1 MKNAIRNEISLKK
14 KCKIKRERKN
24 LAKIFR
30 NYEVEKFLYERKKR
44 PSYHQQL
51 QELKRGAA
59 AEPPTAAAAAPVVG
73 QKRDYESQSYTNAAS
88 LRLLLMVPVCL
99 FCWSFVVFFFLLVS
113 VSGGFLRRRR
123 IFEKLRL
130 QRNRRNN
137 DTPAKRPTN
146 QPTSNN
152 NETAKKL
159 SHLTKQ
165 NNNTHTHVHVIHA
178 PIHTHTHRHIKCT
191 NNEYRN
197 PSAFSEL
204 LIGKIFTREF
214 YRFCALLQNI
224 NYNWKLL
231 LLLLLVGFYLY
242 SLHSKISIAQLCPYV
257 CTCVYVCIFVV
268 VNFPAKKTQK
278 IKQIITNEKTNKQ
291 QVQINFNGIC

>member
-1 MKNAIRNEISLKK
+1 MLPACAFFWWSPSV
-14 KCKIKRERKN
+14 CS
-24 LAKIFR
+24 AGPSS
-30 NYEVEKFLYERKKR
+30 FL
-44 PSYHQQL
+44 
-51 QELKRGAA
+51 
-59 AEPPTAAAAAPVVG
+59 
-73 QKRDYESQSYTNAAS
+73 
-88 LRLLLMVPVCL
+88 
-99 FCWSFVVFFFLLVS
+99 FFLLVS

-146 QPTSNN
+146 QPAT
-152 NETAKKL
+152 TMKLQKKL

-178 PIHTHTHRHIKCT
+178 PIHTHRHIKCT

-214 YRFCALLQNI
+214 YRFCALQNI
-224 NYNWKLL
+224 NYNWK
-231 LLLLLVGFYLY
+231 LLLLVGFYLY
-242 SLHSKISIAQLCPYV
+242 SLHSKISIV
-257 CTCVYVCIFVV
+257 
-268 VNFPAKKTQK
+268 
-278 IKQIITNEKTNKQ
+278 
-291 QVQINFNGIC
+291 